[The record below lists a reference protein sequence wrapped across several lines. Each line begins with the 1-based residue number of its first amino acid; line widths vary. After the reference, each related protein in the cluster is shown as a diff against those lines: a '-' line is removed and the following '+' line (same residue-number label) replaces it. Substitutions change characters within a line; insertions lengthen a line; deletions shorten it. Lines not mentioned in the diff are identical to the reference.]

1 MKKIL
6 SLLIALTLCLSLCAA
21 ASALWDYGLA
31 YDGSEL
37 LDGDL
42 LESYGRGS
50 FEEFKSK
57 YGAELRLDIV
67 TEGSDADQLAESY
80 FDALLYGSDTN
91 GNCALITLCLKVS
104 EGNVSYVDGCVY
116 SEGEQWLTDAADKAA
131 IAVSAYFAESA
142 WAGGIAEDNKTLESM
157 LSTFHT
163 QMCAAAEAGAPE
175 QEQSEAETEQGAYAT
190 YAGNPKAE
198 LPFVTDEAGLLS
210 EEQRAELES
219 RLAHMSAD
227 AECGIYVVIVNDFKA
242 YSHDVELF
250 GESIFTDYHMGWGEE
265 QSGQVLV
272 LSMAERDYALVA
284 HGKGNFVFTDYGKEV
299 LSERFLDN
307 FRGDDWYGGFTDYAE
322 CSEYM
327 LSQYMAGTPVD
338 TNNKLAEGSYSKPV
352 PIGNI
357 LIVVI
362 APLVVAFVVCEGF
375 KRQMKTA
382 RKKTDANDFVDSRGL
397 ALSISRDIYT
407 HSTEH
412 RQVIQSS
419 SSGSR
424 GGGGGTSIN
433 SRGFSSR
440 SGKF

>member
-6 SLLIALTLCLSLCAA
+6 SLLMALTLCLSLCAGA
-21 ASALWDYGLA
+21 WALWDYGLA

-42 LESYGRGS
+42 LESYGRGK

-57 YGAELRLDIV
+57 YGAELRLDII
-67 TEGSDADQLAESY
+67 TEGSDAEQLAKNY

-91 GNCALITLCLKVS
+91 GNCALVTICLKVS
-104 EGNVSYVDGCVY
+104 EADVSYVDACVY
-116 SEGEQWLTDAADKAA
+116 SQGEQWLTDAADKAEIA
-131 IAVSAYFAESA
+131 ISEYFAESA
-142 WAGGIAEDNKTLESM
+142 WAGGIEEDNKTLESL
-157 LSTFHT
+157 LSGFYNW
-163 QMCAAAEAGAPE
+163 MCAAAETGAPQ
-175 QEQSEAETEQGAYAT
+175 QEQTEAEAEEAAYAT
-190 YAGNPKAE
+190 YSGNPLAE

-210 EEQRAELES
+210 DEQRNELES
-219 RLAHMSAD
+219 RLAHMSAE
-227 AECGIYVVIVNDFKA
+227 AECGIYVVIVDDYKA

-284 HGKGNFVFTDYGKEV
+284 HGNGNFVFTDYGKEV

-307 FRGDDWYGGFTDYAE
+307 FRENDWYGGFTDYAE

-327 LSQYMAGTPVD
+327 LSQYQAGTPVD
-338 TNNKLAEGSYSKPV
+338 TNNKLAENSYSKPI
-352 PIGNI
+352 PLGRI
-357 LIVVI
+357 LIVI
-362 APLVVAFVVCEGF
+362 FAPLAVAFIVCEGF

-382 RKKTDANDFVDSRGL
+382 RKKTDANDFVDARGL
-397 ALSISRDIYT
+397 DLSISRDIYT

-419 SSGSR
+419 DSSR